1 MAGRSRHG
9 PTRCLTAAT
18 VLVRMPQWSRDR
30 AIDGAKYPDERWRA
44 SCPRA
49 AAALLLRYDH
59 HVVWI
64 DGRRALLRTYHWAAE
79 PLSDA
84 AELLPFEVSFTYATG
99 HPSAPAE
106 VQAIV
111 DGLAFVPPGPEDQES
126 R

>member
-1 MAGRSRHG
+1 M
-9 PTRCLTAAT
+9 
-18 VLVRMPQWSRDR
+18 
-30 AIDGAKYPDERWRA
+30 DGAKYPDERWRA
-44 SCPRA
+44 SCPRT

-64 DGRRALLRTYHWAAE
+64 DGRRALLRTCHGAAE

-84 AELLPFEVSFTYATG
+84 AAMLLFEVSFTFAAG

-111 DGLAFVPPGPEDQES
+111 DGIAFVPPRAHGFTPGRISSASPDTDS
-126 R
+126 STNRRDWS